1 MEQIGE
7 VRGGEGQDGASF
19 AGGTGA
25 QDTRTADGTAH
36 EGPPGDGD
44 GETVAGGSAGGGTR
58 RLFVRAGRHSGA
70 YTAALCLVTTA
81 AAGAA
86 LALPAMLGIALDRLL
101 ADSPDAPRA
110 LALCAALTVATI
122 LLDAAET
129 VLNGVTTARTTAWLR
144 RRLLGAAL
152 ATEPHRAARLATGDL
167 VTRATGNAAHAG
179 AAPAAAASTLGALLT
194 PVGALVALAVIDPW
208 LAVVLGV
215 GTPVLVLLLR
225 AFVRS
230 AGDCVTRYQEAQAAI
245 AARLAEALAG
255 ARTIAAAGTV
265 GRERRRALGPLPELS
280 RHGHRMWHVQ
290 GRATAQAAVVVPL
303 LQLAV
308 VAVAG
313 LSLGAGRLSVGELL
327 AAGRYAMLAGGIG
340 VLVGHVN
347 TLVRSRAAALRLT
360 PVLRLPPVPYGH
372 DAAPADGGG
381 RLELRG
387 VTVRRGGR
395 TVLRELDLTVPAGTT
410 VAVVGRSG
418 AGKSLLAAVAGR
430 LTDPDA
436 GDVRLDGV
444 PLAALARTEL
454 RAAVAYAF
462 ARPALLGGTVADALA
477 YADART
483 PVAAGRVAA
492 AARAADA
499 DTFVRALP
507 AGYATPAAD
516 APLSGG
522 ELQRLGLAR
531 AFARDA
537 RLLIMDDALSGL
549 DAATELRIERALLA
563 PAGAGPGAAPGPAG
577 GADDPH
583 GGAVGGAEG
592 GAQGGGAAL
601 RSGTGRSRL
610 VVAHRAATAARAD
623 LVAWL
628 DGGRVR
634 ALRPHAELCADPA
647 YRALWSQEPPDG

>member
-1 MEQIGE
+1 VDGSRAAQGPP
-7 VRGGEGQDGASF
+7 DGAGGRGADPP
-19 AGGTGA
+19 AGGPEETG
-25 QDTRTADGTAH
+25 D
-36 EGPPGDGD
+36 
-44 GETVAGGSAGGGTR
+44 GTR
-58 RLFVRAGRHSGA
+58 RLLLRAGRHSAA

-86 LALPAMLGIALDRLL
+86 LALPAMLGVALDRLL
-101 ADSPDAPRA
+101 ADSPGAPCA
-110 LALCAALTVATI
+110 LALCAALTAATI

-144 RRLLGAAL
+144 RRLFGAVL
-152 ATEPHRAARLATGDL
+152 AAEPHRAARWATGDL

-179 AAPAAAASTLGALLT
+179 AAPAAAASTLGSLLT

-230 AGDCVTRYQEAQAAI
+230 AGDCVTRYQEAQAGI

-255 ARTIAAAGTV
+255 ARTIAAAGTA
-265 GRERRRALGPLPELS
+265 GRERGRVLGPLPELR
-280 RHGHRMWHVQ
+280 RHGHRMWQVQ

-313 LSLGAGRLSVGELL
+313 LRLGAGRLSVGELL

-347 TLVRSRAAALRLT
+347 TLVRSRAAARRLT
-360 PVLRLPPVPYGH
+360 PVLALPPVPYGH
-372 DAAPADGGG
+372 DAASADGGG

-395 TVLRELDLTVPAGTT
+395 TVLRELDLTVPAGAT

-444 PLAALARTEL
+444 PLPALARTEL

-462 ARPALLGGTVADALA
+462 ARPALLGGTVAEALA
-477 YADART
+477 YADDRT
-483 PVAAGRVAA
+483 PVTAGRVAA

-499 DTFVRALP
+499 DAFVRALP

-531 AFARDA
+531 GVGSCQLLTEAFK
-537 RLLIMDDALSGL
+537 LTLIGCLFFLGK
-549 DAATELRIERALLA
+549 
-563 PAGAGPGAAPGPAG
+563 
-577 GADDPH
+577 
-583 GGAVGGAEG
+583 
-592 GAQGGGAAL
+592 
-601 RSGTGRSRL
+601 
-610 VVAHRAATAARAD
+610 
-623 LVAWL
+623 
-628 DGGRVR
+628 
-634 ALRPHAELCADPA
+634 
-647 YRALWSQEPPDG
+647 

>member
-1 MEQIGE
+1 MNGSPAQAGPA
-7 VRGGEGQDGASF
+7 DGAD
-19 AGGTGA
+19 GKGA
-25 QDTRTADGTAH
+25 DLV
-36 EGPPGDGD
+36 D
-44 GETVAGGSAGGGTR
+44 GEPDGPGGGTR
-58 RLFVRAGRHSGA
+58 RLLVRAGRHSGA
-70 YTAALCLVTTA
+70 YTAALCLVTVA

-86 LALPAMLGIALDRLL
+86 LALPAMLGVALDRLL

-110 LALCAALTVATI
+110 LALCAALTAAII

-152 ATEPHRAARLATGDL
+152 ATEPRRAARLATGDL

-179 AAPAAAASTLGALLT
+179 AAPTAAASTLGALLT

-313 LSLGAGRLSVGELL
+313 LRLGAGRLSVGELL

-347 TLVRSRAAALRLT
+347 TLVRSRAAARRLT
-360 PVLRLPPVPYGH
+360 PVLRLPPVPYGE

-395 TVLRELDLTVPAGTT
+395 TVLRGLDLTVPAGAT

-430 LTDPDA
+430 LMDPDE
-436 GDVRLDGV
+436 GEVRLDGV

-462 ARPALLGGTVADALA
+462 ARPVLLGGTVADALA

-483 PVAAGRVAA
+483 PIAAGRVAA
-492 AARAADA
+492 AAQAADA
-499 DTFVRALP
+499 DAFVRALP

-549 DAATELRIERALLA
+549 DAATELRIERALLTPA
-563 PAGAGPGAAPGPAG
+563 EAEAGAAHGPGGGRPAGAGDRSRGGG
-577 GADDPH
+577 GAPS
-583 GGAVGGAEG
+583 GAEG
-592 GAQGGGAAL
+592 GDSAWRSRARGA
-601 RSGTGRSRL
+601 GRSRL

-647 YRALWSQEPPDG
+647 YRTLWHEEPPHA

>member
-1 MEQIGE
+1 M
-7 VRGGEGQDGASF
+7 
-19 AGGTGA
+19 
-25 QDTRTADGTAH
+25 
-36 EGPPGDGD
+36 
-44 GETVAGGSAGGGTR
+44 
-58 RLFVRAGRHSGA
+58 LLRAGRHSGA

-86 LALPAMLGIALDRLL
+86 LALPAALGVALDRLL
-101 ADSPDAPRA
+101 ADSQDAPRA
-110 LALCAALTVATI
+110 LALCAALTAATI

-152 ATEPHRAARLATGDL
+152 ATEPHRAAQLATGDL

-313 LSLGAGRLSVGELL
+313 LRLGAGRLSVGELL

-347 TLVRSRAAALRLT
+347 TLVRSRAAARRLT

-395 TVLRELDLTVPAGTT
+395 TVLHELELTVPAGAT

-454 RAAVAYAF
+454 RAAVSYAF
-462 ARPALLGGTVADALA
+462 ARPALLGGTVAEALA
-477 YADART
+477 YADPRT

-492 AARAADA
+492 AAQAADA

-563 PAGAGPGAAPGPAG
+563 GAGAGPGAVPGSAG
-577 GADDPH
+577 GAGDRH
-583 GGAVGGAEG
+583 GGGGAEG
-592 GAQGGGAAL
+592 EAEGGGAAL
-601 RSGTGRSRL
+601 RTGTGRSRL
-610 VVAHRAATAARAD
+610 VVAHRAGTAARAD

-647 YRALWSQEPPDG
+647 YRALWSQEPPDA

>member
-1 MEQIGE
+1 M
-7 VRGGEGQDGASF
+7 GQDGEPA
-19 AGGTGA
+19 
-25 QDTRTADGTAH
+25 
-36 EGPPGDGD
+36 
-44 GETVAGGSAGGGTR
+44 GGTR
-58 RLFVRAGRHSGA
+58 RLLVRAGRHSGA
-70 YTAALCLVTTA
+70 YAAALCLVTTA

-86 LALPAMLGIALDRLL
+86 LALPAMLGVALDRLL
-101 ADSPDAPRA
+101 TDSPGASRA
-110 LALCAALTVATI
+110 LALCAALTAAVI

-152 ATEPHRAARLATGDL
+152 ATEPRHAAEVATGDL

-179 AAPAAAASTLGALLT
+179 AAPAAAASALGALLT
-194 PVGALVALAVIDPW
+194 PVGAFVALAVIDPW

-230 AGDCVTRYQEAQAAI
+230 AGDCVARYQEAQAAI

-265 GRERRRALGPLPELS
+265 GRERSRALGPLPELS
-280 RHGHRMWHVQ
+280 RHGHRMWRVQ

-313 LSLGAGRLSVGELL
+313 LRLGAGRLSVGELL

-347 TLVRSRAAALRLT
+347 TLVRSRAAARRLT
-360 PVLRLPPVPYGH
+360 PVLRLPPIPYGP
-372 DAAPADGGG
+372 DAAPAPGAGG

-395 TVLRELDLTVPAGTT
+395 AVLRGLDLTVPAGAT

-436 GDVRLDGV
+436 GHVRLDGV

-483 PVAAGRVAA
+483 PVAADRAVAA
-492 AARAADA
+492 AQAADA
-499 DTFVRALP
+499 DAFVRALP

-516 APLSGG
+516 VPLSGG

-549 DAATELRIERALLA
+549 DTATELRIERALLA
-563 PAGAGPGAAPGPAG
+563 QAGADGAGGPGAG
-577 GADDPH
+577 G
-583 GGAVGGAEG
+583 GGEGGAEG
-592 GAQGGGAAL
+592 G
-601 RSGTGRSRL
+601 GTGGTAPGAVRQSRL

-634 ALRPHAELCADPA
+634 ALRPHAELCAEPA
-647 YRALWSQEPPDG
+647 YRALWQEEPADA

>member
-1 MEQIGE
+1 
-7 VRGGEGQDGASF
+7 
-19 AGGTGA
+19 
-25 QDTRTADGTAH
+25 
-36 EGPPGDGD
+36 
-44 GETVAGGSAGGGTR
+44 
-58 RLFVRAGRHSGA
+58 
-70 YTAALCLVTTA
+70 
-81 AAGAA
+81 
-86 LALPAMLGIALDRLL
+86 MLGVALDRVLT
-101 ADSPDAPRA
+101 DSPDAPRA
-110 LALCAALTVATI
+110 LALCAALTAAVI

-152 ATEPHRAARLATGDL
+152 ATEPRHAAGLDTGDL

-179 AAPAAAASTLGALLT
+179 AAPTAAASALGALLT

-265 GRERRRALGPLPELS
+265 GRERSRALGPLPELS

-313 LSLGAGRLSVGELL
+313 LRLGAGRLSVGELL

-347 TLVRSRAAALRLT
+347 TLVRSRAAARRLT
-360 PVLRLPPVPYGH
+360 PVLRLPPIPYGP
-372 DAAPADGGG
+372 DTAPAPAAGG

-395 TVLRELDLTVPAGTT
+395 TVLRGLDLTVPAGAT

-430 LTDPDA
+430 LTDPDG

-444 PLAALARTEL
+444 PLAGLARTEL

-462 ARPALLGGTVADALA
+462 ARPALLGGTVAEALA

-483 PVAAGRVAA
+483 PIAADRAVA

-499 DTFVRALP
+499 DAFVRALP

-516 APLSGG
+516 VPLSGG

-549 DAATELRIERALLA
+549 DTATELRIERALLA
-563 PAGAGPGAAPGPAG
+563 PGGAPGSG
-577 GADDPH
+577 SGADGRPRF
-583 GGAVGGAEG
+583 GGGGGGGGGTDSGAEG
-592 GAQGGGAAL
+592 GDAAL
-601 RSGTGRSRL
+601 RTRVRAARGSRL

-634 ALRPHAELCADPA
+634 ALRPHTELCADPA
-647 YRALWSQEPPDG
+647 YRALWDEEPPGA

>member
-1 MEQIGE
+1 MDGSRAAGGPPDDAG
-7 VRGGEGQDGASF
+7 RGGDPVDGGRET
-19 AGGTGA
+19 AG
-25 QDTRTADGTAH
+25 H
-36 EGPPGDGD
+36 
-44 GETVAGGSAGGGTR
+44 GTR
-58 RLFVRAGRHSGA
+58 RLLLRAGRHSGA
-70 YTAALCLVTTA
+70 HTAALCLVTTA

-86 LALPAMLGIALDRLL
+86 LALPAALGVALDRLL
-101 ADSPDAPRA
+101 ADSPGAARA
-110 LALCAALTVATI
+110 LALCAALTAATI

-152 ATEPHRAARLATGDL
+152 ATEPRHAARLATGDL

-208 LAVVLGV
+208 LAVVLGA

-245 AARLAEALAG
+245 ASRLAEALAG

-280 RHGHRMWHVQ
+280 RQGHRMWHVQ

-313 LSLGAGRLSVGELL
+313 LLLGAGRLSVGELL

-347 TLVRSRAAALRLT
+347 TLVRSRAAARRLT
-360 PVLRLPPVPYGH
+360 PVLRLPPVRYGH
-372 DAAPADGGG
+372 DAVPAGGGG

-395 TVLRELDLTVPAGTT
+395 TVLRELDLTVPPGAT

-430 LTDPDA
+430 LADPDA

-462 ARPALLGGTVADALA
+462 ARPALLGGTVAEALA

-492 AARAADA
+492 AAHAADA
-499 DTFVRALP
+499 DAFVRALP

-563 PAGAGPGAAPGPAG
+563 PAGA
-577 GADDPH
+577 DDPPGD
-583 GGAVGGAEG
+583 GGGGGGTEG

-601 RSGTGRSRL
+601 RTGTGPSRL
-610 VVAHRAATAARAD
+610 VVAHRAATAARAG

-647 YRALWSQEPPDG
+647 YRALWSEEPPDA